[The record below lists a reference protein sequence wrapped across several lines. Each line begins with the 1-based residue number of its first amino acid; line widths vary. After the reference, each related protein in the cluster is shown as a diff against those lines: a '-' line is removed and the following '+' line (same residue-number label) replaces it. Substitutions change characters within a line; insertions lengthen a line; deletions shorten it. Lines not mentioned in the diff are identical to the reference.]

1 MRYLVIACIL
11 ILGGCSFKQPQNK
24 WELNAINAAQAYQKN
39 FLSSYDVAAKKDLQR
54 AVAHAKKSANLQTLA
69 KIYLTKCAMQVSVL
83 KDPTC
88 SDFTK
93 LQKVIQNSQ
102 LSAYKA
108 FLMRNIAQEQIEL
121 LPKRYHK
128 FAASLLKDD
137 MNQTIKAM
145 QNIEDIHSRF
155 IAAALIKEALDSKQI
170 DAIIN
175 LSSHR
180 GYDKITKAWLA
191 YKYKKF
197 GDEKAKK
204 ILQIMQEE

>member
-1 MRYLVIACIL
+1 MRYLLIACIVL
-11 ILGGCSFKQPQNK
+11 LSGCSFKQPQNR
-24 WELNAINAAQAYQKN
+24 WELNAINATQAYQSN
-39 FLSSYDVAAKKDLQR
+39 FLRSYDVAAKKDLQR

-69 KIYLTKCAMQVSVL
+69 KIYLTKCAMQVTVFEHP
-83 KDPTC
+83 KC
-88 SDFTK
+88 SDFIQ
-93 LQKVIQNSQ
+93 LQEVLQDVS
-102 LSAYKA
+102 LAAYKA
-108 FLMRNIAQEQIEL
+108 LLTRGITHNQIEL
-121 LPKRYHK
+121 LPKRYRK
-128 FAASLLKDD
+128 FAASLLQNETGK
-137 MNQTIKAM
+137 TIEAM
-145 QNIEDIHSRF
+145 QAIEDIHSRF